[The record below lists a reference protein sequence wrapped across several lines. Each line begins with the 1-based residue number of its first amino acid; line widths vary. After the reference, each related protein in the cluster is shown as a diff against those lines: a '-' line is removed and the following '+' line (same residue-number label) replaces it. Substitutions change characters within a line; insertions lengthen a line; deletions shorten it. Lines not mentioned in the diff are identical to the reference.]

1 MCDTSN
7 ITVGTIVMVKVGR
20 NEIKVVTEIT
30 ANGWKVKKVG
40 SDREFIVTRIER
52 VIAEPGA
59 SEAAPATEPEAE
71 EEVDTPNP
79 APESGGSPEK
89 KLSLLNAALQVLKR
103 SRTPLNTKEI
113 LAQVI
118 EEGLWSPNGA
128 KTPERSSRKS
138 SKKVSGARMEQ
149 RLRSRAF
156 TPHSS
161 ARSRRRRRR
170 ASARVPPAGAHSS
183 STADRS
189 SRCGSRSGKCIQKQF
204 PRRIQRQE
212 QLDVCA
218 KVLRFYF
225 LSAPKVI
232 PNQTGTRSAGFL
244 RKFSKG
250 CCRNGRSRQL
260 LGMSLQFR
268 QTVFRL
274 NPPGMDGRTSC
285 VTQRLNALASGFRLR
300 RIRE

>member
-20 NEIKVVTEIT
+20 NEIEVVVTEIT

-59 SEAAPATEPEAE
+59 SEAAPATEPETEAVDAEIPSEAE

-89 KLSLLNAALQVLKR
+89 KLSLLNAALLVLKR

-128 KTPERSSRKS
+128 KTPEQSLYSAFFREIKEKETPRVRKS
-138 SKKVSGARMEQ
+138 AARRGAFEFN
-149 RLRSRAF
+149 S
-156 TPHSS
+156 
-161 ARSRRRRRR
+161 
-170 ASARVPPAGAHSS
+170 
-183 STADRS
+183 
-189 SRCGSRSGKCIQKQF
+189 
-204 PRRIQRQE
+204 
-212 QLDVCA
+212 
-218 KVLRFYF
+218 
-225 LSAPKVI
+225 
-232 PNQTGTRSAGFL
+232 
-244 RKFSKG
+244 
-250 CCRNGRSRQL
+250 
-260 LGMSLQFR
+260 
-268 QTVFRL
+268 
-274 NPPGMDGRTSC
+274 
-285 VTQRLNALASGFRLR
+285 
-300 RIRE
+300 

>member
-20 NEIKVVTEIT
+20 NEIEVVVTEIT

-59 SEAAPATEPEAE
+59 PEAVPATEPETEAVDAEIPSEAAPATEQEAESAAPEAE

-103 SRTPLNTKEI
+103 SRTPLSTKEI

-128 KTPERSSRKS
+128 KTPEQSLYSAFFREIKEKERPRVRKS
-138 SKKVSGARMEQ
+138 AARRGAFEFN
-149 RLRSRAF
+149 S
-156 TPHSS
+156 
-161 ARSRRRRRR
+161 
-170 ASARVPPAGAHSS
+170 
-183 STADRS
+183 
-189 SRCGSRSGKCIQKQF
+189 
-204 PRRIQRQE
+204 
-212 QLDVCA
+212 
-218 KVLRFYF
+218 
-225 LSAPKVI
+225 
-232 PNQTGTRSAGFL
+232 
-244 RKFSKG
+244 
-250 CCRNGRSRQL
+250 
-260 LGMSLQFR
+260 
-268 QTVFRL
+268 
-274 NPPGMDGRTSC
+274 
-285 VTQRLNALASGFRLR
+285 
-300 RIRE
+300 

>member
-20 NEIKVVTEIT
+20 NEIEVVVTEIT

-59 SEAAPATEPEAE
+59 PEAASATEPETEAVDAEIPSEAE

-89 KLSLLNAALQVLKR
+89 KLSLLNAALQVLRR

-128 KTPERSSRKS
+128 KTPEQSLYSAFFREIKEKETPRVRKS
-138 SKKVSGARMEQ
+138 AARRGAFEFN
-149 RLRSRAF
+149 S
-156 TPHSS
+156 
-161 ARSRRRRRR
+161 
-170 ASARVPPAGAHSS
+170 
-183 STADRS
+183 
-189 SRCGSRSGKCIQKQF
+189 
-204 PRRIQRQE
+204 
-212 QLDVCA
+212 
-218 KVLRFYF
+218 
-225 LSAPKVI
+225 
-232 PNQTGTRSAGFL
+232 
-244 RKFSKG
+244 
-250 CCRNGRSRQL
+250 
-260 LGMSLQFR
+260 
-268 QTVFRL
+268 
-274 NPPGMDGRTSC
+274 
-285 VTQRLNALASGFRLR
+285 
-300 RIRE
+300 

>member
-1 MCDTSN
+1 MCDTSS

-20 NEIKVVTEIT
+20 NEIEVVVTEIT

-59 SEAAPATEPEAE
+59 PEAVPATEPETEAVDAEIPSEAE

-128 KTPERSSRKS
+128 KTPEQSLYSAFFREIKEKETPRVRKS
-138 SKKVSGARMEQ
+138 AARRGAFEFN
-149 RLRSRAF
+149 S
-156 TPHSS
+156 
-161 ARSRRRRRR
+161 
-170 ASARVPPAGAHSS
+170 
-183 STADRS
+183 
-189 SRCGSRSGKCIQKQF
+189 
-204 PRRIQRQE
+204 
-212 QLDVCA
+212 
-218 KVLRFYF
+218 
-225 LSAPKVI
+225 
-232 PNQTGTRSAGFL
+232 
-244 RKFSKG
+244 
-250 CCRNGRSRQL
+250 
-260 LGMSLQFR
+260 
-268 QTVFRL
+268 
-274 NPPGMDGRTSC
+274 
-285 VTQRLNALASGFRLR
+285 
-300 RIRE
+300 

>member
-20 NEIKVVTEIT
+20 NEIEVVVTEIT

-59 SEAAPATEPEAE
+59 PEATPATEPETEAVDAEIPSEAE

-89 KLSLLNAALQVLKR
+89 KLSLLNAALLVLKR

-128 KTPERSSRKS
+128 KTPEQSLYSAFFRETKEKEMPRVRKS
-138 SKKVSGARMEQ
+138 AARRGAFEFN
-149 RLRSRAF
+149 S
-156 TPHSS
+156 
-161 ARSRRRRRR
+161 
-170 ASARVPPAGAHSS
+170 
-183 STADRS
+183 
-189 SRCGSRSGKCIQKQF
+189 
-204 PRRIQRQE
+204 
-212 QLDVCA
+212 
-218 KVLRFYF
+218 
-225 LSAPKVI
+225 
-232 PNQTGTRSAGFL
+232 
-244 RKFSKG
+244 
-250 CCRNGRSRQL
+250 
-260 LGMSLQFR
+260 
-268 QTVFRL
+268 
-274 NPPGMDGRTSC
+274 
-285 VTQRLNALASGFRLR
+285 
-300 RIRE
+300 

>member
-20 NEIKVVTEIT
+20 NEIEVVVTEIT

-59 SEAAPATEPEAE
+59 PEAAPATEPEAEAVDAEIPPEAE

-89 KLSLLNAALQVLKR
+89 KLSLLNAALLVLKR

-128 KTPERSSRKS
+128 KTPEQSLYSAFFREIKEKETPRVRKS
-138 SKKVSGARMEQ
+138 AARRGAFEFN
-149 RLRSRAF
+149 S
-156 TPHSS
+156 
-161 ARSRRRRRR
+161 
-170 ASARVPPAGAHSS
+170 
-183 STADRS
+183 
-189 SRCGSRSGKCIQKQF
+189 
-204 PRRIQRQE
+204 
-212 QLDVCA
+212 
-218 KVLRFYF
+218 
-225 LSAPKVI
+225 
-232 PNQTGTRSAGFL
+232 
-244 RKFSKG
+244 
-250 CCRNGRSRQL
+250 
-260 LGMSLQFR
+260 
-268 QTVFRL
+268 
-274 NPPGMDGRTSC
+274 
-285 VTQRLNALASGFRLR
+285 
-300 RIRE
+300 

>member
-20 NEIKVVTEIT
+20 NEIEVVVTEIT

-59 SEAAPATEPEAE
+59 PEAASATEAETEAVDAEIPSEAE

-89 KLSLLNAALQVLKR
+89 KLSLLNAALQVLRR

-128 KTPERSSRKS
+128 KTPEQSLYSAFFREIKEKETPRVRKS
-138 SKKVSGARMEQ
+138 AARRGAFEFN
-149 RLRSRAF
+149 S
-156 TPHSS
+156 
-161 ARSRRRRRR
+161 
-170 ASARVPPAGAHSS
+170 
-183 STADRS
+183 
-189 SRCGSRSGKCIQKQF
+189 
-204 PRRIQRQE
+204 
-212 QLDVCA
+212 
-218 KVLRFYF
+218 
-225 LSAPKVI
+225 
-232 PNQTGTRSAGFL
+232 
-244 RKFSKG
+244 
-250 CCRNGRSRQL
+250 
-260 LGMSLQFR
+260 
-268 QTVFRL
+268 
-274 NPPGMDGRTSC
+274 
-285 VTQRLNALASGFRLR
+285 
-300 RIRE
+300 

>member
-20 NEIKVVTEIT
+20 NEIEVVVTEIT

-59 SEAAPATEPEAE
+59 PEAE

-89 KLSLLNAALQVLKR
+89 KLSLLNAALLVLKR

-128 KTPERSSRKS
+128 KTPEQSLYSAFFREIKEKETPRVRKS
-138 SKKVSGARMEQ
+138 AARRGAFE
-149 RLRSRAF
+149 F
-156 TPHSS
+156 
-161 ARSRRRRRR
+161 
-170 ASARVPPAGAHSS
+170 
-183 STADRS
+183 
-189 SRCGSRSGKCIQKQF
+189 
-204 PRRIQRQE
+204 
-212 QLDVCA
+212 
-218 KVLRFYF
+218 
-225 LSAPKVI
+225 
-232 PNQTGTRSAGFL
+232 
-244 RKFSKG
+244 
-250 CCRNGRSRQL
+250 
-260 LGMSLQFR
+260 
-268 QTVFRL
+268 
-274 NPPGMDGRTSC
+274 
-285 VTQRLNALASGFRLR
+285 NA
-300 RIRE
+300 

>member
-1 MCDTSN
+1 MVVYAPAKQRSRKSNNQKEVSMCDTSN

-20 NEIKVVTEIT
+20 NEIEVVVTEIT

-59 SEAAPATEPEAE
+59 PETVPAREPEAEAVDAEIPSEAE

-128 KTPERSSRKS
+128 KTPEQSLYSAFFREIKEKETPRVRKS
-138 SKKVSGARMEQ
+138 AARRGAFEFN
-149 RLRSRAF
+149 S
-156 TPHSS
+156 
-161 ARSRRRRRR
+161 
-170 ASARVPPAGAHSS
+170 
-183 STADRS
+183 
-189 SRCGSRSGKCIQKQF
+189 
-204 PRRIQRQE
+204 
-212 QLDVCA
+212 
-218 KVLRFYF
+218 
-225 LSAPKVI
+225 
-232 PNQTGTRSAGFL
+232 
-244 RKFSKG
+244 
-250 CCRNGRSRQL
+250 
-260 LGMSLQFR
+260 
-268 QTVFRL
+268 
-274 NPPGMDGRTSC
+274 
-285 VTQRLNALASGFRLR
+285 
-300 RIRE
+300 

>member
-20 NEIKVVTEIT
+20 NEIEVVVTEIT

-59 SEAAPATEPEAE
+59 PEATPATEPGAESAEAE

-89 KLSLLNAALQVLKR
+89 KLSLLNAALQVLRR

-128 KTPERSSRKS
+128 KTPEQSLYSAFFREIKEKETPRVRKS
-138 SKKVSGARMEQ
+138 AARRGAFEFN
-149 RLRSRAF
+149 S
-156 TPHSS
+156 
-161 ARSRRRRRR
+161 
-170 ASARVPPAGAHSS
+170 
-183 STADRS
+183 
-189 SRCGSRSGKCIQKQF
+189 
-204 PRRIQRQE
+204 
-212 QLDVCA
+212 
-218 KVLRFYF
+218 
-225 LSAPKVI
+225 
-232 PNQTGTRSAGFL
+232 
-244 RKFSKG
+244 
-250 CCRNGRSRQL
+250 
-260 LGMSLQFR
+260 
-268 QTVFRL
+268 
-274 NPPGMDGRTSC
+274 
-285 VTQRLNALASGFRLR
+285 
-300 RIRE
+300 

>member
-20 NEIKVVTEIT
+20 NEIEVVVTEIT

-40 SDREFIVTRIER
+40 NDREFIVTRIER

-59 SEAAPATEPEAE
+59 PEAVPATEPETEAVDAEIPSEEAPATEPEAESAAPEAE

-128 KTPERSSRKS
+128 KTPEQSHYSAFFREIKEKETPRVRKS
-138 SKKVSGARMEQ
+138 AARRGAFEFN
-149 RLRSRAF
+149 S
-156 TPHSS
+156 
-161 ARSRRRRRR
+161 
-170 ASARVPPAGAHSS
+170 
-183 STADRS
+183 
-189 SRCGSRSGKCIQKQF
+189 
-204 PRRIQRQE
+204 
-212 QLDVCA
+212 
-218 KVLRFYF
+218 
-225 LSAPKVI
+225 
-232 PNQTGTRSAGFL
+232 
-244 RKFSKG
+244 
-250 CCRNGRSRQL
+250 
-260 LGMSLQFR
+260 
-268 QTVFRL
+268 
-274 NPPGMDGRTSC
+274 
-285 VTQRLNALASGFRLR
+285 
-300 RIRE
+300 

>member
-20 NEIKVVTEIT
+20 NEIEVVVTEIT

-40 SDREFIVTRIER
+40 SDREFIVSRIER

-59 SEAAPATEPEAE
+59 PEAASATEPETEAVDAESPSEAAPATESEAESAAPEAE

-128 KTPERSSRKS
+128 KTPEQSLYSAFFREIKEKETPRVRKS
-138 SKKVSGARMEQ
+138 AARRGAFEFN
-149 RLRSRAF
+149 S
-156 TPHSS
+156 
-161 ARSRRRRRR
+161 
-170 ASARVPPAGAHSS
+170 
-183 STADRS
+183 
-189 SRCGSRSGKCIQKQF
+189 
-204 PRRIQRQE
+204 
-212 QLDVCA
+212 
-218 KVLRFYF
+218 
-225 LSAPKVI
+225 
-232 PNQTGTRSAGFL
+232 
-244 RKFSKG
+244 
-250 CCRNGRSRQL
+250 
-260 LGMSLQFR
+260 
-268 QTVFRL
+268 
-274 NPPGMDGRTSC
+274 
-285 VTQRLNALASGFRLR
+285 
-300 RIRE
+300 

>member
-20 NEIKVVTEIT
+20 NEIEVVVTEIT

-59 SEAAPATEPEAE
+59 PEAVPATEPETEAVDAESPSEAAPATESEAESAAPEAE

-89 KLSLLNAALQVLKR
+89 KLSLLNAALLVLKR

-128 KTPERSSRKS
+128 KTPEQSLYSAFFREIKEKETPRVRKS
-138 SKKVSGARMEQ
+138 AARRGAFEFN
-149 RLRSRAF
+149 S
-156 TPHSS
+156 
-161 ARSRRRRRR
+161 
-170 ASARVPPAGAHSS
+170 
-183 STADRS
+183 
-189 SRCGSRSGKCIQKQF
+189 
-204 PRRIQRQE
+204 
-212 QLDVCA
+212 
-218 KVLRFYF
+218 
-225 LSAPKVI
+225 
-232 PNQTGTRSAGFL
+232 
-244 RKFSKG
+244 
-250 CCRNGRSRQL
+250 
-260 LGMSLQFR
+260 
-268 QTVFRL
+268 
-274 NPPGMDGRTSC
+274 
-285 VTQRLNALASGFRLR
+285 
-300 RIRE
+300 

>member
-20 NEIKVVTEIT
+20 NEIEVVVTEIT

-59 SEAAPATEPEAE
+59 PEAVPATEPETEAVDAEIPSEAE

-89 KLSLLNAALQVLKR
+89 KLSLLNAALQVLKH

-128 KTPERSSRKS
+128 KTPEQSLYSAFFREIKEKETPRIRKS
-138 SKKVSGARMEQ
+138 AARRGAFEFN
-149 RLRSRAF
+149 S
-156 TPHSS
+156 
-161 ARSRRRRRR
+161 
-170 ASARVPPAGAHSS
+170 
-183 STADRS
+183 
-189 SRCGSRSGKCIQKQF
+189 
-204 PRRIQRQE
+204 
-212 QLDVCA
+212 
-218 KVLRFYF
+218 
-225 LSAPKVI
+225 
-232 PNQTGTRSAGFL
+232 
-244 RKFSKG
+244 
-250 CCRNGRSRQL
+250 
-260 LGMSLQFR
+260 
-268 QTVFRL
+268 
-274 NPPGMDGRTSC
+274 
-285 VTQRLNALASGFRLR
+285 
-300 RIRE
+300 

>member
-20 NEIKVVTEIT
+20 NEIEVVVTEIT

-59 SEAAPATEPEAE
+59 PETVPAREPEAEAVDAEIPPEAE

-128 KTPERSSRKS
+128 KTPEQSLYSAFFREIKEKETPRVRKS
-138 SKKVSGARMEQ
+138 AARRGAFEFN
-149 RLRSRAF
+149 S
-156 TPHSS
+156 
-161 ARSRRRRRR
+161 
-170 ASARVPPAGAHSS
+170 
-183 STADRS
+183 
-189 SRCGSRSGKCIQKQF
+189 
-204 PRRIQRQE
+204 
-212 QLDVCA
+212 
-218 KVLRFYF
+218 
-225 LSAPKVI
+225 
-232 PNQTGTRSAGFL
+232 
-244 RKFSKG
+244 
-250 CCRNGRSRQL
+250 
-260 LGMSLQFR
+260 
-268 QTVFRL
+268 
-274 NPPGMDGRTSC
+274 
-285 VTQRLNALASGFRLR
+285 
-300 RIRE
+300 

>member
-20 NEIKVVTEIT
+20 NEIEVVVTEIT

-59 SEAAPATEPEAE
+59 PEAVPATEPETEAVDAEIPSEAAPATEQEAESAAPEAE

-103 SRTPLNTKEI
+103 SRTPLSTKEI

-128 KTPERSSRKS
+128 KTPEQSLYSAFFREIKEKEMPRVRKS
-138 SKKVSGARMEQ
+138 AARRGAFEFN
-149 RLRSRAF
+149 S
-156 TPHSS
+156 
-161 ARSRRRRRR
+161 
-170 ASARVPPAGAHSS
+170 
-183 STADRS
+183 
-189 SRCGSRSGKCIQKQF
+189 
-204 PRRIQRQE
+204 
-212 QLDVCA
+212 
-218 KVLRFYF
+218 
-225 LSAPKVI
+225 
-232 PNQTGTRSAGFL
+232 
-244 RKFSKG
+244 
-250 CCRNGRSRQL
+250 
-260 LGMSLQFR
+260 
-268 QTVFRL
+268 
-274 NPPGMDGRTSC
+274 
-285 VTQRLNALASGFRLR
+285 
-300 RIRE
+300 

>member
-20 NEIKVVTEIT
+20 NEIEVVVTEIT

-59 SEAAPATEPEAE
+59 PEAVPATEPEAESAEAE

-128 KTPERSSRKS
+128 KTPEQSLYSAFFREIKEKETPRVRKS
-138 SKKVSGARMEQ
+138 AARRGAFE
-149 RLRSRAF
+149 L
-156 TPHSS
+156 TH
-161 ARSRRRRRR
+161 
-170 ASARVPPAGAHSS
+170 
-183 STADRS
+183 
-189 SRCGSRSGKCIQKQF
+189 
-204 PRRIQRQE
+204 
-212 QLDVCA
+212 
-218 KVLRFYF
+218 
-225 LSAPKVI
+225 
-232 PNQTGTRSAGFL
+232 
-244 RKFSKG
+244 
-250 CCRNGRSRQL
+250 
-260 LGMSLQFR
+260 
-268 QTVFRL
+268 
-274 NPPGMDGRTSC
+274 
-285 VTQRLNALASGFRLR
+285 
-300 RIRE
+300 

>member
-7 ITVGTIVMVKVGR
+7 ITVGTIIMVKVGR
-20 NEIKVVTEIT
+20 NEIEVVVTEIT

-59 SEAAPATEPEAE
+59 PEAASATEPETEAVDAESPSEAAPATESEAESAAPEAE

-128 KTPERSSRKS
+128 KTPEQSLYSAFFREIKEKETPRVRKS
-138 SKKVSGARMEQ
+138 AARRGAFEFN
-149 RLRSRAF
+149 S
-156 TPHSS
+156 
-161 ARSRRRRRR
+161 
-170 ASARVPPAGAHSS
+170 
-183 STADRS
+183 
-189 SRCGSRSGKCIQKQF
+189 
-204 PRRIQRQE
+204 
-212 QLDVCA
+212 
-218 KVLRFYF
+218 
-225 LSAPKVI
+225 
-232 PNQTGTRSAGFL
+232 
-244 RKFSKG
+244 
-250 CCRNGRSRQL
+250 
-260 LGMSLQFR
+260 
-268 QTVFRL
+268 
-274 NPPGMDGRTSC
+274 
-285 VTQRLNALASGFRLR
+285 
-300 RIRE
+300 